1 MAKDENKESEIRGD
15 EQEIV
20 DQRLPVWRPQDADRE
35 YYRYETKK
43 RIQHYTVPPQTI
55 FRPAKPTPT
64 IRDAEHKRVAVYAR
78 VSTKSKEQVS
88 SIENQTKYYT
98 EKIAKTPN
106 WDLAEIYS
114 DEGKSGTS
122 KKWRPEFKRMLEDAS
137 KKKMDLIVC
146 ASVSRFARNISD
158 LIEEVRKL
166 RTTNPSNPVGVYFET
181 EDLYTLDPNINE
193 RLQMQ
198 GLFAEWES
206 GNKSRRMI
214 LSYDQRICT
223 GQFPL
228 SDLLGL
234 RHTIEGGFII
244 EEEEAK
250 TVKYIF
256 LATLCGYTAEEI
268 AEVLTDKQRPT
279 LRGRTEWTASM
290 VKAIMENER
299 RWGDLEV
306 RKRVVIDY
314 KEKVTAKNDGL
325 REGAYIPHYHEG
337 IVSPEIARAAHMM
350 RASRYKFGSV
360 PDVYVIDSGALK
372 GFVSI
377 SPTWSGIDN
386 RAFQDISR
394 QVYNEDE
401 FCELQRRANIMNGRT
416 HSNVVSMTLND
427 YRVAPGVMFM
437 TRSDPQLTF
446 SQRSMKLNAVCWEKL
461 GQQKYVEFLYHPVLE
476 VIAVRSCNATNPNAV
491 LWDETKKSGLQLCT
505 SAFSNAV
512 YDKLDWMRKYKFRFR
527 GVTRVRGG
535 ERIIFFFLDEPQILV
550 GKDKKHL
557 DAMDT
562 SDSTVKYIPYKESEC
577 GEAAGLTAGIA
588 YPENWQEQVGVSY
601 EIKQQR
607 GRVLD
612 AVSSADI
619 RNHGTKVVNPFI
631 GVIPT
636 HGELEDELEQIY
648 EAMKPEDNMDNDN
661 FSFLADAESSIT
673 GDKTEGYTPKEQEL
687 IHQLV
692 QERLGK
698 KNAIEF
704 ESLDD
709 YVVPPKMFF
718 SMIKKPA
725 VSIRANRM
733 EFSMS
738 AIRLFEGVQ
747 HVLPMLSEN
756 KKRMV
761 VAICAE
767 EEISSIEWA
776 RLKKDKWVNRSISC
790 PEYVQSIYKMMNW
803 NKECRYKIYGRLA
816 NSERGLV
823 LVFDLA
829 SAVMFDPLP
838 EEYFDKHTGKMK
850 KRIVKYYP
858 DEIRM
863 KLGRSYSD
871 YEALQQR
878 SSFESLSGY
887 MDTSGGAVPATVS
900 EELAASISMQE
911 QEKKRETLFGT
922 IIGNGGDDDVRNN
935 E

>member
-1 MAKDENKESEIRGD
+1 MAKDENKGSEIRGE
-15 EQEIV
+15 EQESV

-35 YYRYETKK
+35 YFRYETKK
-43 RIQHYTVPPQTI
+43 RIQHYSVPPQTI

-279 LRGRTEWTASM
+279 LRGRTEWTPSM

-512 YDKLDWMRKYKFRFR
+512 YDTLTDSNHVVSDYTFSSNLSDIVFTTNGDTLTITAKTAPAEPVTISASKNNIRKGVIVWSDGHYGPSLATEWSEKNLPLTPDAVNEKSTKNVWWKCNTCGYEWKAVVKARVKGGMCPVCAERAVLQGYNDLGTTDPHLLSEWDYEKNSKWTPSNVSRNSMKVVWWKCGAGHSYRAKITDRTIEQKGCPQCEAEFQQALPQMLIMMYGAQNGITVKSNSNSELGMRLVAYLPELHCAVDIA
-527 GVTRVRGG
+527 GATVTEKREQSVKAHICQSNRLSYYLIK
-535 ERIIFFFLDEPQILV
+535 RTT
-550 GKDKKHL
+550 
-557 DAMDT
+557 DT
-562 SDSTVKYIPYKESEC
+562 SQM
-577 GEAAGLTAGIA
+577 AA
-588 YPENWQEQVGVSY
+588 
-601 EIKQQR
+601 EIKT
-607 GRVLD
+607 LF
-612 AVSSADI
+612 I
-619 RNHGTKVVNPFI
+619 RNHIYLHTDSEHDVQVLRERF
-631 GVIPT
+631 
-636 HGELEDELEQIY
+636 LEWKNRNACKL
-648 EAMKPEDNMDNDN
+648 N
-661 FSFLADAESSIT
+661 
-673 GDKTEGYTPKEQEL
+673 
-687 IHQLV
+687 
-692 QERLGK
+692 GK
-698 KNAIEF
+698 
-704 ESLDD
+704 
-709 YVVPPKMFF
+709 Y
-718 SMIKKPA
+718 
-725 VSIRANRM
+725 
-733 EFSMS
+733 
-738 AIRLFEGVQ
+738 
-747 HVLPMLSEN
+747 
-756 KKRMV
+756 
-761 VAICAE
+761 
-767 EEISSIEWA
+767 
-776 RLKKDKWVNRSISC
+776 
-790 PEYVQSIYKMMNW
+790 
-803 NKECRYKIYGRLA
+803 
-816 NSERGLV
+816 
-823 LVFDLA
+823 
-829 SAVMFDPLP
+829 
-838 EEYFDKHTGKMK
+838 
-850 KRIVKYYP
+850 
-858 DEIRM
+858 
-863 KLGRSYSD
+863 
-871 YEALQQR
+871 
-878 SSFESLSGY
+878 
-887 MDTSGGAVPATVS
+887 
-900 EELAASISMQE
+900 
-911 QEKKRETLFGT
+911 
-922 IIGNGGDDDVRNN
+922 
-935 E
+935 

>member
-1 MAKDENKESEIRGD
+1 MKSVQKIDLGLTGYDELFMNDAERKENKLPRIYDIPLSEIDDFPDHPFKVKLDEDMDQLVQSIKERGIITPVTLRPKED
-15 EQEIV
+15 GRYEIV
-20 DQRLPVWRPQDADRE
+20 SGHRRRKACELAGFDTVKAEVREMTRDEAIILMVESNLQRSMILPSEKAFSYKMRLEAMNRQGQRTDLTCGPVGHKLDGVKSRDIIADGANESARQVS
-35 YYRYETKK
+35 RYIRLTELIPELLDLVDEG
-43 RIQHYTVPPQTI
+43 RIA
-55 FRPAKPTPT
+55 FRPAVELSYLQKEEQGALLEQISYADATPSPT

-279 LRGRTEWTASM
+279 LRGRTEWTPSM

-550 GKDKKHL
+550 GKDKKNL

-648 EAMKPEDNMDNDN
+648 EAM
-661 FSFLADAESSIT
+661 
-673 GDKTEGYTPKEQEL
+673 
-687 IHQLV
+687 
-692 QERLGK
+692 
-698 KNAIEF
+698 
-704 ESLDD
+704 
-709 YVVPPKMFF
+709 
-718 SMIKKPA
+718 
-725 VSIRANRM
+725 
-733 EFSMS
+733 
-738 AIRLFEGVQ
+738 
-747 HVLPMLSEN
+747 
-756 KKRMV
+756 
-761 VAICAE
+761 
-767 EEISSIEWA
+767 
-776 RLKKDKWVNRSISC
+776 
-790 PEYVQSIYKMMNW
+790 
-803 NKECRYKIYGRLA
+803 
-816 NSERGLV
+816 
-823 LVFDLA
+823 
-829 SAVMFDPLP
+829 
-838 EEYFDKHTGKMK
+838 
-850 KRIVKYYP
+850 
-858 DEIRM
+858 
-863 KLGRSYSD
+863 
-871 YEALQQR
+871 
-878 SSFESLSGY
+878 
-887 MDTSGGAVPATVS
+887 
-900 EELAASISMQE
+900 
-911 QEKKRETLFGT
+911 
-922 IIGNGGDDDVRNN
+922 
-935 E
+935 

>member
-314 KEKVTAKNDGL
+314 KEKVTAKNEGL

-337 IVSPEIARAAHMM
+337 IVSPEIARAAHIF
-350 RASRYKFGSV
+350 RFHLLRQSRFLCHLLYESFLQFAGS
-360 PDVYVIDSGALK
+360 LL
-372 GFVSI
+372 
-377 SPTWSGIDN
+377 N
-386 RAFQDISR
+386 LR
-394 QVYNEDE
+394 QVTVQNP
-401 FCELQRRANIMNGRT
+401 FRQKI
-416 HSNVVSMTLND
+416 VVQNF
-427 YRVAPGVMFM
+427 VMF
-437 TRSDPQLTF
+437 
-446 SQRSMKLNAVCWEKL
+446 
-461 GQQKYVEFLYHPVLE
+461 
-476 VIAVRSCNATNPNAV
+476 
-491 LWDETKKSGLQLCT
+491 LQI
-505 SAFSNAV
+505 SS
-512 YDKLDWMRKYKFRFR
+512 
-527 GVTRVRGG
+527 
-535 ERIIFFFLDEPQILV
+535 P
-550 GKDKKHL
+550 HL
-557 DAMDT
+557 RP
-562 SDSTVKYIPYKESEC
+562 S
-577 GEAAGLTAGIA
+577 
-588 YPENWQEQVGVSY
+588 
-601 EIKQQR
+601 
-607 GRVLD
+607 
-612 AVSSADI
+612 
-619 RNHGTKVVNPFI
+619 
-631 GVIPT
+631 
-636 HGELEDELEQIY
+636 
-648 EAMKPEDNMDNDN
+648 
-661 FSFLADAESSIT
+661 AESHF
-673 GDKTEGYTPKEQEL
+673 L
-687 IHQLV
+687 LLRQLQV
-692 QERLGK
+692 RKIVISHHRVCDFAHRFDSFRL
-698 KNAIEF
+698 
-704 ESLDD
+704 
-709 YVVPPKMFF
+709 
-718 SMIKKPA
+718 
-725 VSIRANRM
+725 
-733 EFSMS
+733 
-738 AIRLFEGVQ
+738 
-747 HVLPMLSEN
+747 
-756 KKRMV
+756 
-761 VAICAE
+761 
-767 EEISSIEWA
+767 
-776 RLKKDKWVNRSISC
+776 
-790 PEYVQSIYKMMNW
+790 
-803 NKECRYKIYGRLA
+803 
-816 NSERGLV
+816 
-823 LVFDLA
+823 
-829 SAVMFDPLP
+829 
-838 EEYFDKHTGKMK
+838 
-850 KRIVKYYP
+850 
-858 DEIRM
+858 
-863 KLGRSYSD
+863 
-871 YEALQQR
+871 
-878 SSFESLSGY
+878 
-887 MDTSGGAVPATVS
+887 
-900 EELAASISMQE
+900 
-911 QEKKRETLFGT
+911 
-922 IIGNGGDDDVRNN
+922 
-935 E
+935 